1 MTQCD
6 ILAKYI
12 FFVYNKINH
21 KHFSIMIIFFS
32 FALIAQSVEQLPF
45 KQKVAG
51 SNPAGRT
58 FSRLSSAG

>member
-21 KHFSIMIIFFS
+21 KHFSIMIIFHCAHS
-32 FALIAQSVEQLPF
+32 SVGRAAAF
-45 KQKVAG
+45 KQKVAS